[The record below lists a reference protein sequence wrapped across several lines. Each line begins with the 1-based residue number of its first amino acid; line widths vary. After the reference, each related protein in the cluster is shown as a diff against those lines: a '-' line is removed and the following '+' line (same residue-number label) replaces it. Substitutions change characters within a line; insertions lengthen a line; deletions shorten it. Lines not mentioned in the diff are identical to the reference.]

1 MADGRVAKLTISP
14 GIGCTVYHNES
25 GKALSATFFSNT
37 ISTDANSKMTVVV
50 ASAQTTITK
59 QEVLWQ
65 PSYCLRCYSGF
76 FTCKPECCAYPNPT
90 KMAAA
95 YTCGIFQSNVGSGQS
110 GTPGMNKCLH
120 TCW

>member
-14 GIGCTVYHNES
+14 GIGCTVYHNDS
-25 GKALSATFFSNT
+25 GKALSATFFSNV

-65 PSYCLRCYSGF
+65 PSYCLRCYLIHRHF
-76 FTCKPECCAYPNPT
+76 FYKSQKNMKSVYSS
-90 KMAAA
+90 M
-95 YTCGIFQSNVGSGQS
+95 ILQDFF
-110 GTPGMNKCLH
+110 
-120 TCW
+120 